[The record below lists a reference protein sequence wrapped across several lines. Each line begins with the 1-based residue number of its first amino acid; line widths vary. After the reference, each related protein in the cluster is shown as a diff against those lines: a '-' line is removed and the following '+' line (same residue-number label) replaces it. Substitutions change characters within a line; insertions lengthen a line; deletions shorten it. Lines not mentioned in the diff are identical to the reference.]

1 MAEVVFRLPSKGI
14 TYGYVEVRA
23 TPEEL
28 GDPGLLASPEALGAL
43 YAQFTYAF
51 LKGEQAA
58 VQAALSA
65 TADKYEAEAEAD
77 AEKLIVEKLGGATMA
92 NHAVGDTVTVAGMEF
107 TKHSDAPWNKP
118 APQAQAKPWEKKAG
132 ASTAP
137 VKRATIDFDDF

>member
-1 MAEVVFRLPSKGI
+1 MSEVIFRLPSKGI

-28 GDPGLLASPEALGAL
+28 GDAGLLASPEALGAL

-58 VQAALSA
+58 VQAALSG
-65 TADKYEAEAEAD
+65 TADKYQAEAEAD
-77 AEKLIVEKLGGATMA
+77 AEELIKSQLGGV
-92 NHAVGDTVTVAGMEF
+92 AVSEDA
-107 TKHSDAPWNKP
+107 APWEKP
-118 APQAQAKPWEKKAG
+118 TPTAMAKPWEKKPG

-137 VKRATIDFDDF
+137 VKRASIDFDDF